1 MLIRSF
7 TLLISHL
14 LFLVLS
20 FSRWTFLISNVS
32 PVPHSL
38 FSHYVFLIAHITIY
52 RVNVVVVVRKGSD
65 VEKKCKRDVRDEKR
79 EREEMQEMRNVRN
92 GRNEKRGIR
101 NVRNGRNE
109 E

>member
-14 LFLVLS
+14 LFLVFSLS
-20 FSRWTFLISNVS
+20 HCSFLISDI
-32 PVPHSL
+32 PPIPYSL